1 MNAVTRISTAT
12 MLEPKNIDEALR
24 FAELLSK
31 SELLPKDYIG
41 KPGNVLVAIQ
51 FGAELGMQPLQAMQ
65 SLSVI
70 NGRPSLWGD
79 GMLAIVRG
87 SGLMESINE
96 EIGEEVCACTVKR
109 RGEEP
114 LTRTFSKADA
124 KQAGLLGKQGPWQT
138 ATKRMLQLRARA
150 FALRDAF
157 PDVLKGVQSAEMLRD
172 IPEERDITPAS
183 APAAIME
190 KLGIEGPTLEGI
202 TERINAA
209 KTDAQM
215 KAIARDAKSLPP
227 DDLAQARELWGM
239 KKSAMAAQAAEVVDA
254 ETGEISAAAADRQ
267 ETQA

>member
-209 KTDAQM
+209 KTDADM
-215 KAIARDAKSLPP
+215 KKIARDAKTLQP
-227 DDLAQARELWGM
+227 DDRDKARELWAM
-239 KKSAMAAQAAEVVDA
+239 KQGVLAAQAAEVVDA
-254 ETGEISAAAADRQ
+254 DTGEISATDRQ
-267 ETQA
+267 EPQA